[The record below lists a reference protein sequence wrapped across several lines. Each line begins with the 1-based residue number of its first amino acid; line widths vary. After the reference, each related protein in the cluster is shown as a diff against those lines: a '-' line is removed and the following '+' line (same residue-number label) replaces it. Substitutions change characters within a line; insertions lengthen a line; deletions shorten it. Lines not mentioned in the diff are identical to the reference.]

1 MVMSIRTSTSLTLLF
16 LSALVACSAEPG
28 SESAAAGE
36 MSQPSL
42 PAPGAEEASSSPIE
56 LSKVAEIT
64 VAGATIEMSEIVG
77 SPDTPIV
84 ISESF
89 DMKRGSVLQRLTEA
103 QPLTALE
110 IFVNLQPEA
119 DVPEV
124 LSERHAAETVALGR
138 SDTSVLN
145 VAFDPNA
152 VIEKWSSAGCDSVIF
167 GNEGTSPG
175 KIQYSRKQRLNNANG
190 HRSLRIADQMS
201 WVFTSSDVNLGVCN
215 NATTTS
221 TWYLG
226 FARAGDT
233 GETRYTAW
241 LPVNAG
247 HASWY
252 YRLYLGT
259 LVPAACAPGLICPP
273 VRSTVFYHAFG
284 DGTNYHMRTAEARV
298 VPGNVL

>member
-1 MVMSIRTSTSLTLLF
+1 MSIRTSTSLTLLF
-16 LSALVACSAEPG
+16 LSALAACSAEPG
-28 SESAAAGE
+28 NESAAAGE

-42 PAPGAEEASSSPIE
+42 PAPGAEEASTSPIE

-175 KIQYSRKQRLNNANG
+175 QIQYSRKQRLNNVSG
-190 HRSLRIADQMS
+190 LKTLRIAGE
-201 WVFTSSDVNLGVCN
+201 VFTSSDVNLGVCN
-215 NATTTS
+215 NASTTS
-221 TWYLG
+221 GWRLF
-226 FARAGDT
+226 FARSGDT
-233 GETRYTAW
+233 ASQPYTGW